1 MRILFTAVASNSQT
15 ARWLCNLVPTGWD
28 IHLFPVDESIP
39 HSQLGGIT
47 LHDVMYHAMG
57 EKYLRVS
64 SSRIRAEGLYW
75 SRLRRFWN
83 VRGGRKIARL
93 IMRLYQ
99 PNWSNR
105 QWRLIETIR
114 KVKPDIVHSLGIQ
127 ESALFTL
134 HPKNVIGSGFP
145 SWVVTNLG
153 SDISL
158 MGQLYEYIPG
168 IKLVMSSCDYY
179 FCETRYD
186 AKLARNFGF
195 EKEVLPVVPTSGGLN
210 IAEMRKHRDANP
222 PSARRMILLKGH
234 VHWSGRTLAG
244 LRALT
249 MCADVLKD
257 YRITIYNA
265 TPEVKLAGDVAAK
278 KIGIPINSLL
288 YTTADDV
295 TALLGQARVALDV
308 NIGGGVA
315 TTFLEAMVMGAFP
328 VHTNTAHV
336 GDWADDGKT
345 TLLVP
350 PDDPEIIAQAVRRA
364 LTDDALVDSAAEINA
379 GVAEQRLDVS
389 VIQPQ
394 VIGAYERICSQKRG

>member
-1 MRILFTAVASNSQT
+1 MRILFTAVASSIQT

-47 LHDVMYHAMG
+47 IHDVMYHPTG
-57 EKYLRVS
+57 EKYLRVA

-75 SRLRRFWN
+75 SRLRRIWN

-93 IMRLYQ
+93 IMRFYQ

-105 QWRLIETIR
+105 NWRLIETIR
-114 KVKPDIVHSLGIQ
+114 EVKPDIVHSLGIQ

-134 HPKNVIGSGFP
+134 HPKNVFGTGFP
-145 SWVVTNLG
+145 PWVVTNLG

-158 MGQLYEYIPG
+158 MGMLYDYIPG
-168 IKLVMSSCDYY
+168 IKHVVSSCDYY

-186 AKLARNFGF
+186 AQLVRNFGF
-195 EKEVLPVVPTSGGLN
+195 EKEVLPVVPTSGGLKL
-210 IAEMRKHRDANP
+210 AEMRKHRDPNP

-234 VHWSGRTLAG
+234 THWSGRTLAG
-244 LRALT
+244 LRALM
-249 MCADVLKD
+249 MCADLLKG

-265 TPEVKLAGDVAAK
+265 TAEVKLAGDVASK
-278 KIGIPINSLL
+278 QTGIPINSLL
-288 YTTADDV
+288 YTPMEDV
-295 TALLGQARVALDV
+295 APLLGQARIALDV

-315 TTFLEAMVMGAFP
+315 ATFLESMVMGAFP
-328 VHTNTAHV
+328 IHTNTAHV
-336 GDWADDGKT
+336 EDWAEDGKT

-350 PDDPEIIAQAVRRA
+350 PDDPEIIAQAIRRA

-379 GVAEQRLDVS
+379 AVAEQRLDVS

-394 VIGAYERICSQKRG
+394 VIKAYERIYAQRRR